1 MQLYYLAILLRF
13 TSTEIQLQTFPV
25 FWELVLGLGF
35 LLFATMYVGFE
46 NGGIM
51 GAISLGFRAIYNLIY
66 GSIFVTYIFA
76 IVAWTFNKWEILVEI
91 GVPVAVFILKLVHI
105 KRRYN

>member
-1 MQLYYLAILLRF
+1 MSYRNSI
-13 TSTEIQLQTFPV
+13 TNVPG

-51 GAISLGFRAIYNLIY
+51 GAISLGFHAIYNLIY

-91 GVPVAVFILKLVHI
+91 GVPVAVFILSSYTSKEDI
-105 KRRYN
+105 IRASGN